1 MAAPIK
7 GDFSQGSVGKII
19 FKLSLP
25 IMLAELVHLAY
36 NIVDRLFISH
46 MPGTG
51 TAALTGVGVAFPL
64 ISLITAFANLFGTG
78 GAPLASIAR
87 GEGDYEKSARIQET
101 AFTTLLITG
110 VVVTAVMFLG
120 APYFLP
126 VLGGDE
132 ETLPYALDYFSIYVL
147 GTIPVMISLGMN
159 SFINGQG
166 FAKIGMVTVI
176 IGAALNIA
184 LDPLL
189 IYNAGMGVKGAA
201 VATVVSQLVS
211 AVWVVLFLTGKRP
224 AVRIRKLQISGPDL
238 KAIAKLGATGFMFKA
253 TNSVVQAIT
262 NIVLKT
268 WGGAASTLYIGAMT
282 IINSIREIT
291 MCPLSG
297 ITYGATPVMSFNYG
311 ARKPERVSKA
321 MSVMLFSCL
330 IINVV
335 FWALMV
341 FAPGWMFSLFT
352 SDPALIAT
360 GSVCARI
367 YFLAFPFMTLQ
378 LTGQNTFT
386 SLNFPKYALFFS
398 LLRKI
403 ILVAPLTLLL
413 PRMGAGVY
421 GPFWAETVSQVI
433 GSVACFTTMYYKV
446 WRPLRK
452 AAEENAAMENAT
464 QEKAG

>member
-1 MAAPIK
+1 MAPSNK
-7 GDFSQGSVGKII
+7 GDFSQGSVGRII

-46 MPGTG
+46 MPGVG

-101 AFTTLLITG
+101 SFTTLLITG
-110 VVVTAVMFLG
+110 AVVTIIMFFG

-126 VLGGDE
+126 LLGGDE

-147 GTIPVMISLGMN
+147 GTVPVMISLGMN

-176 IGAALNIA
+176 IGAAMNIV

-189 IYNAGMGVKGAA
+189 IYTAGMGVKGAA
-201 VATVVSQLVS
+201 VATVISQLVS
-211 AVWVVLFLTGKRP
+211 ALWVVLFLTGKRP
-224 AVRIRKLQISGPDL
+224 VVRIRRLGISGPDL
-238 KAIAKLGATGFMFKA
+238 KAVAKLGATGFMFKA

-282 IINSIREIT
+282 LINSTREIV
-291 MCPLSG
+291 MCPCSG
-297 ITYGATPVMSFNYG
+297 ITFGATPVMSFNYG
-311 ARKPERVSKA
+311 AKKPERVSQA

-330 IINVV
+330 IINSV

-352 SDPALIAT
+352 SDPELIAT

-367 YFLAFPFMTLQ
+367 YFLTFPLMTLQ

-386 SLNFPKYALFFS
+386 SLNYPKYALFFS

-413 PRMGAGVY
+413 PHIGAGVY
-421 GPFWAETVSQVI
+421 GPFWAETISQVV
-433 GSVACFTTMYYKV
+433 GSLACFLTMYRVV
-446 WRPLRK
+446 WKPLK
-452 AAEENAAMENAT
+452 QAAGEQAE
-464 QEKAG
+464 

>member
-1 MAAPIK
+1 MAAK

-19 FKLSLP
+19 FRLSLP

-46 MPGTG
+46 MEGVG

-64 ISLITAFANLFGTG
+64 ISLITAFAQLFGTG

-87 GEGDYEKSARIQET
+87 GEGDMEKSARIQET
-101 AFTTLLITG
+101 SFTALLITG
-110 VVVTAVMFLG
+110 AAVTVIMFFG

-126 VLGGDE
+126 LLGGDE
-132 ETLPYALDYFSIYVL
+132 ETLPFALDYFSIYVF

-166 FAKIGMVTVI
+166 FAKVGMVTVI
-176 IGAALNIA
+176 LGAAMNIA

-189 IYNAGMGVKGAA
+189 IYTAGMGVAGAA
-201 VATVVSQLVS
+201 VATVISQLAS
-211 AVWVVLFLTGKRP
+211 AIWVVLFLTGKRP
-224 AVRIRKLQISGPDL
+224 VVRIRRLGISGPDL
-238 KAIAKLGATGFMFKA
+238 KAITKLGATGFMFKA
-253 TNSVVQAIT
+253 TNSIVQAIV
-262 NIVLKT
+262 NVVLKA
-268 WGGAASTLYIGAMT
+268 WGGAASTLYIGSMT

-291 MCPLSG
+291 LCPCNG
-297 ITYGATPVMSFNYG
+297 ISFGATPVMSFNYG
-311 ARKPERVSKA
+311 AKKPERVIQA
-321 MSVMLFSCL
+321 MKVMLFSTL
-330 IINVV
+330 IINTI
-335 FWALMV
+335 FWAIMV

-352 SDPALIAT
+352 SDPELIAT

-367 YFLAFPFMTLQ
+367 YFVAFPLMTLQ

-403 ILVAPLTLLL
+403 ILVAPLTLIL
-413 PRMGAGVY
+413 PHLGVGVL

-433 GSVACFTTMYYKV
+433 GSIACFTTMYFVV
-446 WRPLRK
+446 WKKLRK
-452 AAEENAAMENAT
+452 AAEEGTE
-464 QEKAG
+464 